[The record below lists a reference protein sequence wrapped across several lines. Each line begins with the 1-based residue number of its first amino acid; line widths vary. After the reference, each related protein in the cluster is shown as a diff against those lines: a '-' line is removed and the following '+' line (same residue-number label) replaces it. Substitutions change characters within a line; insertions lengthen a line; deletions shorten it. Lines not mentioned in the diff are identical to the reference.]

1 MIKKIAKGALALLL
15 ALGMAGCTSG
25 TTTPTDSPI
34 ANLPN
39 PMVSVDSA
47 DAFSAAGVNID
58 APADATNVSY
68 YIIIGTLAAEQ
79 FTYDGE

>member
-25 TTTPTDSPI
+25 TSTPTDSPI

-47 DAFSAAGVNID
+47 DAFSA
-58 APADATNVSY
+58 
-68 YIIIGTLAAEQ
+68 
-79 FTYDGE
+79 F